1 MRPHGGD
8 PAAGDFADFLGAR
21 WPAMVH
27 TLVLLGVPSGVA
39 ESVVADALG
48 VCRRSWPR
56 LRALSDTDVAA
67 YRELLDALAARR
79 RTSWWEGAS
88 TECVLPAEVE
98 AELDRLTA
106 GERLSLVL
114 EHVAG
119 LDAQQVAEVLDQPA
133 GAPVAGRLGELVHRC
148 ANELPV
154 APVPEA
160 RTLVPGSRPGGARRR
175 VTLLAV
181 VVLMGLMGVLVWS
194 GLRDDAP
201 TPTGLGPAPY
211 APSARTAEVAWYA
224 NGELHLRDV
233 VLRLPALRHL
243 VEVGGG
249 AVYGDQAGRVVL
261 VCTDGTRALLG
272 TKDPEMPIAVS
283 PAAGWVAWVD
293 QAGTSPQLVV
303 YDVAARAVL
312 ASLALPVRQRQDAR
326 PIAIDGGRVYYAD
339 AAGEHVW
346 DPESAA
352 GSPVGTVEEE
362 KLLDVSSGSRVVQYL
377 VNAVRTAVPFSTRAI
392 VEPGVGA
399 ELSDD
404 GNLVLTR
411 TPEDGS
417 GFGRVRIFDNRSG
430 APVATGLDDE
440 AEVAIAARLSG
451 PGDPED
457 PRSAVTYIVAR
468 LQDHPDDVRAG
479 TFVGPL
485 ELRRCSLGTG
495 RCTTLERF
503 RDAGSTPL
511 LAR

>member
-1 MRPHGGD
+1 MRPRGEN
-8 PAAGDFADFLGAR
+8 PAEGDFAAFLAAR

-27 TLVLLGVPSGVA
+27 TLLLLGVRSGVA

-56 LRALSDTDVAA
+56 LWGFSDIDVAA
-67 YRELLDALAARR
+67 YRELVDALAAWRP
-79 RTSWWEGAS
+79 TSWWEDPSA
-88 TECVLPAEVE
+88 ERVLPAEVE
-98 AELDRLTA
+98 AELDRLTT

-119 LDAQQVAEVLDQPA
+119 LDAQQVAEVLDRPPA
-133 GAPVAGRLGELVHRC
+133 RPATGPLGELVHRC
-148 ANELPV
+148 ANELSV
-154 APVPEA
+154 APAPEA
-160 RTLVPGSRPGGARRR
+160 TTLVPGSRPGRSRSR
-175 VTLLAV
+175 VTLLAA
-181 VVLMGLMGVLVWS
+181 VVLVGLVGALVWN

-211 APSARTAEVAWYA
+211 EPSARAAEVAWYA

-233 VLRLPALRHL
+233 VLRLPALRDL

-261 VCTDGTRALLG
+261 VRTDGTRAQLG
-272 TKDPEMPIAVS
+272 TKNPETPIAVS

-293 QAGTSPQLVV
+293 QAGMSPQLVV
-303 YDVAARAVL
+303 YDVTARAAL
-312 ASLALPVRQRQDAR
+312 ASRALPVRQRQDAR

-339 AAGEHVW
+339 ADGEHVW

-352 GSPVGTVEEE
+352 GSPLGTVEEE
-362 KLLDVSSGSRVVQYL
+362 KLLDVSSGSRVAQYL

-411 TPEDGS
+411 TPEDRS

-430 APVATGLDDE
+430 APVATGLDDDT
-440 AEVAIAARLSG
+440 EVAIAARLSG
-451 PGDPED
+451 PGDPEN

-485 ELRRCSLGTG
+485 ELRRCVLGSG
-495 RCTTLERF
+495 RCTALERF
-503 RDAGSTPL
+503 RDAGSSPL